1 MAYFHRYSA
10 AARCVPPTA
19 AAKYL
24 AREDVCGRQNAVARQ
39 RFCPLQRFEFVIF
52 FMGLRG
58 RSGIPAQE
66 SSTNAHTG
74 FFLAT
79 RRTEPLLSRSPC
91 DLAATACADYRRITP
106 RSSDRASALARRAEL
121 DYHGHV

>member
-10 AARCVPPTA
+10 AARCVFPCA
-19 AAKYL
+19 AEHFNGEHML
-24 AREDVCGRQNAVARQ
+24 GGQNAVARQ
-39 RFCPLQRFEFVIF
+39 DFCPLQRFEFVIF

-66 SSTNAHTG
+66 SSTNSRTG

-121 DYHGHV
+121 DYYGHV